1 MKKIFLTFMLILLVV
16 ICFSGCGGNM
26 SVMGIGNYSFEK
38 VHVDT
43 YHYSGRLE
51 VEKWYEN
58 STGIEVKTKDY
69 ENIFLSEGTYTLIED
84 ECPFCEEGSNG

>member
-16 ICFSGCGGNM
+16 ICFCGCGNM
-26 SVMGIGNYSFEK
+26 SVIGIGNYSFEK

-43 YHYSGRLE
+43 HHYSGCIE

-69 ENIFLSEGTYTLIED
+69 ENIFLSEGTYTLIKD
-84 ECPFCEEGSNG
+84 KCPFCEEGGNG

>member
-1 MKKIFLTFMLILLVV
+1 MKKIFFTFMLILLVV
-16 ICFSGCGGNM
+16 ICFSGCGNM

-43 YHYSGRLE
+43 HHYSGCLE

-69 ENIFLSEGTYTLIED
+69 ENIFLSEGTYVLIED
-84 ECPFCEEGSNG
+84 ECPFCEEGGNG